1 MNPSNAIV
9 AVAIDARSANARHA
23 GLSGDGRR
31 ASFVNLVLAPL
42 AQMDRAQD
50 S

>member
-1 MNPSNAIV
+1 MSV
-9 AVAIDARSANARHA
+9 QMMLLESARMFFQVHA
-23 GLSGDGRR
+23 QLDDFFCSG
-31 ASFVNLVLAPL
+31 APL

>member
-1 MNPSNAIV
+1 MWLVKMV
-9 AVAIDARSANARHA
+9 AVKLAVKNRRR
-23 GLSGDGRR
+23 GRGCR
-31 ASFVNLVLAPL
+31 KTVIIQYAPL

>member
-1 MNPSNAIV
+1 LVRAAHRRNF
-9 AVAIDARSANARHA
+9 
-23 GLSGDGRR
+23 LSGPG
-31 ASFVNLVLAPL
+31 APL

>member
-1 MNPSNAIV
+1 MMECAGAHGRVGS
-9 AVAIDARSANARHA
+9 ARGTIAMQ
-23 GLSGDGRR
+23 
-31 ASFVNLVLAPL
+31 VAPL